1 VSVLRSLSRRS
12 FVARTAGLAVATAV
26 APLLDMGSFVPTTTY
41 AAVADNATRAV
52 DAYNA
57 MQKYFSVTG
66 RKLYREN
73 YPFNSATDR
82 PNSYLWAFEEA
93 AKATLHMYGLP
104 GRASTYA
111 QAIQDRLSGREV
123 YWDGSTTQRAYRSY
137 QQTGDRYY
145 DDNDWVGSDLLQH
158 ALMTSGA
165 TSTTALARAK
175 GVLAFVQTGWEPT
188 LPKPGGV
195 RWVRADFN
203 GDRGAGSTGGSVKL
217 AAHLYDA
224 TGRATPAYLQWATD
238 AYNWTRSYLLS
249 PTNGLY
255 WNSIRADGAIDPD
268 MWVYN
273 QGIMIGANVLMQRVT
288 GSSAYLSEAVRLADA
303 SLAFFGTDAYYS
315 GGRGAYPGRGIFN
328 AIFFRNL
335 LLLHAVL
342 GSSNYLGKIQAYAD
356 RVWND
361 PAVRDPATN
370 LVRLDGGT
378 RYSLLDQAGIVQ
390 VYASLAWS
398 PADYRKL
405 T

>member
-1 VSVLRSLSRRS
+1 
-12 FVARTAGLAVATAV
+12 
-26 APLLDMGSFVPTTTY
+26 MGSFVPTTTY

-111 QAIQDRLSGREV
+111 QAIQDRLSAREV
-123 YWDGSTTQRAYRSY
+123 YWDGNTTQRAYRSY
-137 QQTGDRYY
+137 QYTGDRYY
-145 DDNDWVGSDLLQH
+145 DDNDWVGGDQLQH

-238 AYNWTRSYLLS
+238 AYNWARSYLLS

-255 WNSIRADGAIDPD
+255 WNSIRA
-268 MWVYN
+268 
-273 QGIMIGANVLMQRVT
+273 
-288 GSSAYLSEAVRLADA
+288 
-303 SLAFFGTDAYYS
+303 DAYYS

-335 LLLHAVL
+335 LLLHAAL

-356 RVWND
+356 KVWND

-390 VYASLAWS
+390 VCASLAWS
-398 PADYRKL
+398 PTDYRKL

>member
-1 VSVLRSLSRRS
+1 VCVPRSLSRRS

-26 APLLDMGSFVPTTTY
+26 APLLDMASLVPTTSY
-41 AAVADNATRAV
+41 AAVAENATRAV

-145 DDNDWVGSDLLQH
+145 DDNDWVSSDLLQH

-224 TGRATPAYLQWATD
+224 TGRATPGYLQMGD
-238 AYNWTRSYLLS
+238 QCLQL
-249 PTNGLY
+249 GQ
-255 WNSIRADGAIDPD
+255 
-268 MWVYN
+268 V
-273 QGIMIGANVLMQRVT
+273 VLAVAQQWPVLEQHPCGRVLQR
-288 GSSAYLSEAVRLADA
+288 G
-303 SLAFFGTDAYYS
+303 
-315 GGRGAYPGRGIFN
+315 PGRLSWAGDLQ
-328 AIFFRNL
+328 RDL
-335 LLLHAVL
+335 L
-342 GSSNYLGKIQAYAD
+342 
-356 RVWND
+356 
-361 PAVRDPATN
+361 P
-370 LVRLDGGT
+370 
-378 RYSLLDQAGIVQ
+378 
-390 VYASLAWS
+390 
-398 PADYRKL
+398 
-405 T
+405 

>member
-1 VSVLRSLSRRS
+1 
-12 FVARTAGLAVATAV
+12 
-26 APLLDMGSFVPTTTY
+26 
-41 AAVADNATRAV
+41 
-52 DAYNA
+52 
-57 MQKYFSVTG
+57 
-66 RKLYREN
+66 
-73 YPFNSATDR
+73 
-82 PNSYLWAFEEA
+82 
-93 AKATLHMYGLP
+93 MYGLP

-111 QAIQDRLSGREV
+111 QAIQDRLSAREV
-123 YWDGSTTQRAYRSY
+123 YWDGNTTQRAYRSY
-137 QQTGDRYY
+137 QYTGDRYY
-145 DDNDWVGSDLLQH
+145 DDNDWVGGDQLQH

-238 AYNWTRSYLLS
+238 AYNWARSYLLS

-335 LLLHAVL
+335 LLLHAAL

-356 RVWND
+356 KVWND

-390 VYASLAWS
+390 VCASLAWS
-398 PADYRKL
+398 PTDYRKL